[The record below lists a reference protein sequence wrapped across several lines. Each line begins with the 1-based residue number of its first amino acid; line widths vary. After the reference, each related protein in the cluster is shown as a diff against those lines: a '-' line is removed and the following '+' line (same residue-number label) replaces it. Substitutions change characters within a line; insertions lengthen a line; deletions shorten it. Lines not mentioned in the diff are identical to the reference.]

1 MKILLVTAI
10 VLSVIFCR
18 AQDYPFTDSLKQNLT
33 QARTPAEK
41 IIWLG
46 ELAAFYR
53 NLNNTLS
60 DAHKKQQLNR
70 YSAKDY
76 FSFCGLFP
84 ADRRLK

>member
-1 MKILLVTAI
+1 MKKTLLVTAI

-18 AQDYPFTDSLKQNLT
+18 AQPETKPHAGEN
-33 QARTPAEK
+33 PAEK